1 MGLVSRIA
9 SYIAALLLQLLCLSI
24 VRSVWADGKNCFCKI
39 NLKPL
44 GQNDSIHAPYD
55 RGSVEIVGGGL
66 EGVRSGKVHMRVP
79 KERQN
84 SLWSSEHESMG
95 DQKRSTF
102 AAKV

>member
-55 RGSVEIVGGGL
+55 RGSVEIVGGGA
-66 EGVRSGKVHMRVP
+66 GRRA
-79 KERQN
+79 ERKSPYACAQR
-84 SLWSSEHESMG
+84 
-95 DQKRSTF
+95 K
-102 AAKV
+102 AK